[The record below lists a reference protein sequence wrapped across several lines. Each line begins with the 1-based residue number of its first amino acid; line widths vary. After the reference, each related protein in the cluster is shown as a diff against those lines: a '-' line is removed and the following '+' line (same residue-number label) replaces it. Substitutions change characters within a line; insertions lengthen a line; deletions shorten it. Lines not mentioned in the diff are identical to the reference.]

1 MQNWNVLD
9 SPEILSMMISRFPRH
24 MRDRWNTKVLS
35 LKKGTKKEPTSSDL
49 SYSIEEESALVDD
62 PLFSNSAVDEYIETL
77 VKPSRK
83 N

>member
-1 MQNWNVLD
+1 MEYEGV
-9 SPEILSMMISRFPRH
+9 EFKKRH
-24 MRDRWNTKVLS
+24 Q
-35 LKKGTKKEPTSSDL
+35 KGTYIIRL

-62 PLFSNSAVDEYIETL
+62 PLFSNSAVDEYIEKL